1 MGPRGRGT
9 THCSRNSCIQD
20 LGGVAVSSLGGD
32 GKLTRG
38 TQGTGGLA
46 PLLQCCLGFPGIISQ
61 VILTDMPRHY
71 SQVIKV
77 SKIYE
82 VPTPGMLL
90 HAFHVSNHLIVTD

>member
-46 PLLQCCLGFPGIISQ
+46 PLLQCCLGFPGIIWERNE
-61 VILTDMPRHY
+61 VLH
-71 SQVIKV
+71 KV
-77 SKIYE
+77 VY
-82 VPTPGMLL
+82 LQ
-90 HAFHVSNHLIVTD
+90 A